1 MSGTKPIYY
10 WDACVYL
17 AWLKKETS
25 KHLSSIEAI
34 AEENKK
40 RNNIIVTSVIT
51 KLEVLDASLTA
62 DQERSF
68 GECFSFGTHELY
80 ELDAG
85 VALKAREYRSFYFKN
100 PVGGKKLSVPDAIHL
115 ATAFICQSDEFHTFD
130 DGGKG
135 GISLLALNGNVAGN
149 PIKIC
154 HPFLQ
159 GTKSLFTP

>member
-1 MSGTKPIYY
+1 MSGIKPVYY

-17 AWLKKETS
+17 AWLKKEAS
-25 KHLSSIEAI
+25 KHLASIETI

-51 KLEVLDASLTA
+51 KLEVLDASLTP

-80 ELDAG
+80 ELDGG
-85 VALKAREYRSFYFKN
+85 VTLKAREYRSHYFKN

-115 ATAFICQSDEFHTFD
+115 ATAFVCKSDELHTLD

-135 GISLLALNGNVAGN
+135 GVSLLALNGNVAGD
-149 PIKIC
+149 PVKIC
-154 HPFLQ
+154 YPFLP
-159 GTKSLFTP
+159 GSKSLFTI